1 MLKIKPSQW
10 FNYVGIPVTIIACVA
25 FFVTGNEGYGMIGAG
40 IGGWLGGSYLTLEA
54 VYKKV
59 YGKNPT
65 SSEVDKGLDKLF
77 GKQ

>member
-1 MLKIKPSQW
+1 
-10 FNYVGIPVTIIACVA
+10 
-25 FFVTGNEGYGMIGAG
+25 MIGAG